1 MHKRGPSKS
10 QILCTFQFSH
20 IQWLYIS
27 KGILKYRHNFNNTF
41 QAIPVLILLFD
52 LLFKTKVMNL
62 CVLDRRWDKLG
73 SFQVKS
79 YVYGVAYRFEN
90 VFE

>member
-27 KGILKYRHNFNNTF
+27 KGILKYRHSFNNAF
-41 QAIPVLILLFD
+41 QAIPVLILLCG

-62 CVLDRRWDKLG
+62 CVLEGEINADHFKREIMFIDVNL
-73 SFQVKS
+73 
-79 YVYGVAYRFEN
+79 
-90 VFE
+90 